1 MNDKQ
6 LVKFLKR
13 NGETLFSIA
22 DQERNIGYTAVYGRY
37 DGDTRAIVELKLV
50 RYSRHENHPI
60 IQGFHR
66 VYAFGLGSRD
76 YLKKDFKDP
85 ISKLDELKVLEKLR
99 FSIKEVSDILK
110 GMDSKVND
118 AIHRRNE
125 YVPMP
130 GRLVLY

>member
-76 YLKKDFKDP
+76 YLKKDFKDQYQNLM
-85 ISKLDELKVLEKLR
+85 SLKFWK
-99 FSIKEVSDILK
+99 
-110 GMDSKVND
+110 N
-118 AIHRRNE
+118 
-125 YVPMP
+125 
-130 GRLVLY
+130 